1 MNNKELKHTIAKM
14 IDSGKPKQEI
24 FQALIAKGENIST
37 VANLLASH
45 PSQHAYEQNHKKIN
59 ILIAFMF
66 IWALISAPN
75 GYITGL
81 KTSIEYGWTLAFLSF
96 LVPLLY
102 AYGFY
107 KNYAKAYNIFITI
120 GLISIFFGFAKLF
133 KLPNADTYI
142 SLCFN
147 TLLLVY
153 AWYLRTQLFPDFF
166 ILSPKKVNGQYAF
179 TS

>member
-1 MNNKELKHTIAKM
+1 MNKKELKQTITEM
-14 IDSGKPKQEI
+14 VDSGKPKQDI
-24 FQALIAKGENIST
+24 FQALIDNGENTRT
-37 VANLLASH
+37 VANLVASL
-45 PSQHAYEQNHKKIN
+45 PSQHRYKKNQKKIN
-59 ILIAFMF
+59 ILIGAMF

-107 KNYAKAYNIFITI
+107 KNYVKAYNILITI

-153 AWYLRTQLFPDFF
+153 AWYLRTRLFPDFF
-166 ILSPKKVNGQYAF
+166 ILSPKKINGQYAF
-179 TS
+179 S